1 LAGIAFS
8 IPSLLLAATALA
20 SLQGCNYE
28 AVDGAPA
35 IAVGDKF
42 YGALKHRDGNAAL
55 SFFSPAFRSSEKE
68 WPRLLGSMQE
78 KSGAVASAE
87 LRGASLVARD
97 DSPCYFLDYA
107 IKRESLATDEGLLV
121 CRAAGGT
128 NWEIAGHVLTRL
140 DSKQSIWGGV
150 VPTGIGTAAR

>member
-55 SFFSPAFRSSEKE
+55 SFFSPAFRSSEK
-68 WPRLLGSMQE
+68 E